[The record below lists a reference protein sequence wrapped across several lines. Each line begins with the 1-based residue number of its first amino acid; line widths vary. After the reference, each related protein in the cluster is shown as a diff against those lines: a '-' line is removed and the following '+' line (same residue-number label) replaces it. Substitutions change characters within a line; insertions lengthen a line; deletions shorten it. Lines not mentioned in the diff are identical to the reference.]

1 MTTSQVDAT
10 AGPARGAEFEP
21 EARAFLAAHASPKSR
36 SRTAPVFGE
45 GNDSVPIISDISQE
59 EEAAA
64 IQAARAWR
72 RTLFDSGY
80 GWIDGPPE
88 YGGAGLGRDEAL
100 LFRNL
105 EKDFDV
111 PDQGSF
117 LVGLAI
123 VAPAI
128 AVHGTP
134 EQKDFFLKALYRGDL
149 FACQLFSEPG
159 NGSDLAGIGTRAVRD
174 GDEWVVT
181 GQKVWNSYAQFSD
194 VGLLLARTDPTAP
207 KHQGLTM
214 FLIDMHQPGVEVRPL
229 RQMTG
234 GAHFNEVFLSEARIP
249 DSRRLGGVGEGWRVA
264 ITTLMSEREAVGAGD
279 EVPPGELVARLVQLH
294 QHTPAASSAER
305 ERRRVAVVQTAVIA
319 RVLELTNER
328 LIAAAGGHP
337 GPEMSVTKLLR
348 NQFLAR
354 LADTACAIA
363 GPAAIAD
370 SGAWGRYTWGRARLS
385 LPGLRIAGGTDEIQ
399 RNILSERVLGLPRDP
414 SPPSA
419 KPAPAAAGSPAGSQG
434 S

>member
-1 MTTSQVDAT
+1 MTTSQLDAT
-10 AGPARGAEFEP
+10 AATSAGGDFEP
-21 EARAFLAAHASPKSR
+21 EARAFLAAHARPKPHSG
-36 SRTAPVFGE
+36 TEPVFGQ
-45 GNDSVPIISDISQE
+45 GDDTVPIISDMTHDE
-59 EEAAA
+59 ETAA
-64 IQAARAWR
+64 IQAAREWR
-72 RTLFDSGY
+72 RTLFDNGY

-88 YGGAGLGRDEAL
+88 YGGTGLGRDRAM
-100 LFRNL
+100 LFRAL
-105 EKDFDV
+105 EKDFAV
-111 PDQGSF
+111 PDQGAF
-117 LVGLAI
+117 LVGLSI

-128 AVHGTP
+128 AEHGTP
-134 EQKDFFLKALYRGDL
+134 EQKEFFLKALYRGDL

-159 NGSDLAGIGTRAVRD
+159 NGSDLAGVATRAVRD

-194 VGLLLARTDPTAP
+194 VGLLLARTDATVE

-249 DSRRLGGVGEGWRVA
+249 DSRRLGGVGDGWRVA

-279 EVPPGELVARLVQLH
+279 EVPPRELVARLVQLH
-294 QHTPAASSAER
+294 RNTPACSAAE
-305 ERRRVAVVQTAVIA
+305 EHRRRAAVVETAVIG

-328 LIAAAGGHP
+328 LIGAARGNP

-354 LADTACAIA
+354 LADTACAVA
-363 GPAAIAD
+363 GPAAVAD

-399 RNILSERVLGLPRDP
+399 RNILGERVLGLPRDP
-414 SPPSA
+414 
-419 KPAPAAAGSPAGSQG
+419 KPTAVGAAAGSGKD
-434 S
+434 